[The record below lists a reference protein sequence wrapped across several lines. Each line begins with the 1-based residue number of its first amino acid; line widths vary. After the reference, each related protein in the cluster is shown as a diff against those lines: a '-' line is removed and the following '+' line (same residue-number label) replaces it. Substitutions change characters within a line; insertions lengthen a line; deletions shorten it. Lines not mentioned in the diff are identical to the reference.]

1 MPKVQEGTMNLSKNN
16 IKWITS
22 LQIKK
27 FRQKFHKFPV
37 EGDKIVLELLRDTR
51 WTVNALY
58 ALPEWLT
65 RNASLLQRQGLSVQ
79 EVGPEDLSRIS
90 AMQSPQQALAIAD
103 IQVLPLREEVLRTD
117 LSLYLDGIQ
126 DPGNLG
132 AILRIADWFGVR
144 HVFVSPDTVEVFNPK
159 VIQASM
165 GAFLRI
171 CTEVT
176 TLESLKTRF
185 PYLQIY
191 GADLSGENVFQAPG
205 LQRGALVVIGNEGS
219 GISPDC
225 AALLDGKIT
234 IPRHPAGAAES
245 LNAAVAT
252 GIIVAA
258 LRNFS

>member
-1 MPKVQEGTMNLSKNN
+1 MNLSKNK

-27 FRQKFHKFPV
+27 FRQKFHQFPV
-37 EGDKIVLELLRDTR
+37 EGDKIMLELLRDTR
-51 WTVNALY
+51 WRVAELY
-58 ALPEWLT
+58 ALPEWLD
-65 RNASLLQRQGLSVQ
+65 RNAALLKRA
-79 EVGPEDLSRIS
+79 DLSIHEVDAEALARIS

-103 IQVLPLREEVLRTD
+103 IQVLPVDADLVCSD
-117 LSLYLDGIQ
+117 LSLFLDGIQ

-144 HVFVSPDTVEVFNPK
+144 HVFLSPDTVEVFNPK

-165 GAFLRI
+165 GGFLRI

-176 TLESLKTRF
+176 TLQSLKIRF
-185 PYLQIY
+185 PELKIY
-191 GADLSGENVFQAPG
+191 GADLHGEQVFRASGLVQG
-205 LQRGALVVIGNEGS
+205 LLVVIGNEGS
-219 GISPDC
+219 GISASS
-225 AALLDGKIT
+225 AALLDGTLT

-245 LNAAVAT
+245 LNAAVAA

-258 LRNFS
+258 LRNAPR